1 MPNDLNLANFGHVPQ
16 VFSLGGTKKFR
27 RVRFRYMER
36 RTFPCRFSRGRLF
49 EDQTLILIRV
59 AGSLAGHVLHRVTS
73 STSLPSFSD
82 ESDCSLWAINPA
94 TVSVALRVVISVQH
108 HREAL
113 PSSG

>member
-1 MPNDLNLANFGHVPQ
+1 MPNDLNLAYLGHVPQ
-16 VFSLGGTKKFR
+16 VSSLGGAKKLWRVSFGHIEGRKFPR
-27 RVRFRYMER
+27 R
-36 RTFPCRFSRGRLF
+36 PSQGRLF
-49 EDQTLILIRV
+49 EDQALIQVSVTR
-59 AGSLAGHVLHRVTS
+59 GLASHVLHRVTS

-94 TVSVALRVVISVQH
+94 AVSVALRVVISVQH